1 MTRTQILHALDAFL
15 ESRPGFDPA
24 NYQGAPQAYRADYR
38 RAYQHLQ
45 DGRALLRAV
54 SWRDGIDADTLA
66 RVKHHR
72 IDFVTTRSH
81 ECACGHKWTAKVR
94 RGETPNLSGEVTQWC
109 PKCNSRPSMS
119 SPHSVR
125 VDYCT
130 GQYYPVEFRAAVCHT
145 LSSALWDYF
154 RERCGCQTADAIRT
168 MARRELGRSIAR
180 RWFGA

>member
-24 NYQGAPQAYRADYR
+24 NYAGAPQAYRADYR

-54 SWRDGIDADTLA
+54 SWRDGIDADTIA
-66 RVKHHR
+66 RAKHHR
-72 IDFVTTRSH
+72 IDF
-81 ECACGHKWTAKVR
+81 
-94 RGETPNLSGEVTQWC
+94 
-109 PKCNSRPSMS
+109 RPSATGNT
-119 SPHSVR
+119 VE

>member
-24 NYQGAPQAYRADYR
+24 DYAGAPQAYRADYR

-45 DGRALLRAV
+45 DGRALLRSV
-54 SWRDGIDADTLA
+54 RWRGDSIDAEALIA
-66 RVKHHR
+66 AKHHR
-72 IDFVTTRSH
+72 IDF
-81 ECACGHKWTAKVR
+81 
-94 RGETPNLSGEVTQWC
+94 
-109 PKCNSRPSMS
+109 RPSATGNT
-119 SPHSVR
+119 VE

-145 LSSALWDYF
+145 LVSALWDYF
-154 RERCGCQTADAIRT
+154 RERCGCKTADAIRD

>member
-54 SWRDGIDADTLA
+54 SWRDGIDADALIA
-66 RVKHHR
+66 AKHHR
-72 IDFVTTRSH
+72 IEFKPSPT
-81 ECACGHKWTAKVR
+81 G
-94 RGETPNLSGEVTQWC
+94 
-109 PKCNSRPSMS
+109 NS
-119 SPHSVR
+119 VI

-130 GQYYPVEFRAAVCHT
+130 GSYYPVEYRAAVCAT
-145 LSSALWDYF
+145 LSTALWNYF
-154 RERCGCQTADAIRT
+154 RDKCGCKSGDEIRD
-168 MARRELGRSIAR
+168 MAKREVGRSLAR
-180 RWFGA
+180 RWFV

>member
-24 NYQGAPQAYRADYR
+24 NYAGAPQAYRADYR
-38 RAYQHLQ
+38 RTYQHLQ

-66 RVKHHR
+66 RAKHHR
-72 IDFVTTRSH
+72 IDF
-81 ECACGHKWTAKVR
+81 
-94 RGETPNLSGEVTQWC
+94 
-109 PKCNSRPSMS
+109 RPSKTGNTLE
-119 SPHSVR
+119 

-145 LSSALWDYF
+145 LASALWDYF
-154 RERCGCQTADAIRT
+154 RERCGCATADAIRT

>member
-54 SWRDGIDADTLA
+54 SWRDGIDADTLTRA
-66 RVKHHR
+66 KHHR
-72 IDFVTTRSH
+72 IDF
-81 ECACGHKWTAKVR
+81 K
-94 RGETPNLSGEVTQWC
+94 
-109 PKCNSRPSMS
+109 PSATGNTLE
-119 SPHSVR
+119 

-154 RERCGCQTADAIRT
+154 REHCGCQTADAIRT